1 MQFIKIVEIPSSAA
15 RVLGDRTMWA
25 LVLPEEYHEFND
37 TIVLARRPDFYICT
51 PDGNSEEYIC
61 LDGDEDFITVR
72 YSDVVGE
79 DENAS
84 ENEGFF
90 GQFTLR
96 GWSTPYNLSSVQR
109 HRARLGRNSGG
120 QTGEMD
126 MSSSF
131 LQQPRS
137 GNSGSLLGSLRR
149 SSAIW
154 DDAAYALSSAQEAAV
169 SSALTSSWSVRVS
182 DSEGSDTTET
192 RRSVAQAQMSD
203 AERSDEIRRTREFI
217 TSATARYTS

>member
-109 HRARLGRNSGG
+109 HRARLGRNRGG

-131 LQQPRS
+131 LQQSWRVA
-137 GNSGSLLGSLRR
+137 RR
-149 SSAIW
+149 PIFSTPTSNGIW
-154 DDAAYALSSAQEAAV
+154 DDEASALSSAQEAAI
-169 SSALTSSWSVRVS
+169 SSTLASPWTVRVS
-182 DSEGSDTTET
+182 DSDGSDTTET